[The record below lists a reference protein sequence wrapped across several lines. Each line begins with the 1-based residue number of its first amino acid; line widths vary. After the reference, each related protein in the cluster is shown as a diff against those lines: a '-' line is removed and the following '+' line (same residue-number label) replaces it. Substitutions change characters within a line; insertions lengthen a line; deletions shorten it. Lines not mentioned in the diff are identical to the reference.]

1 MKILENVPKS
11 AAKTILG
18 TRTCKKSCD
27 SHADR
32 LEAPAGGTQEQKR
45 DQHPWHSLGNPLAP
59 AAH

>member
-1 MKILENVPKS
+1 MQDSLLENVPK
-11 AAKTILG
+11 TTLG
-18 TRTCKKSCD
+18 TRKCKKSCD